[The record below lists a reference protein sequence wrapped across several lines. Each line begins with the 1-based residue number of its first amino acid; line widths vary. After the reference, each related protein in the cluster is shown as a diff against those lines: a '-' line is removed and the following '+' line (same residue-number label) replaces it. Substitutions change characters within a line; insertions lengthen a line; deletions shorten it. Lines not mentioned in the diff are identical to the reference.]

1 MSAKTGN
8 DTLGAGS
15 MRQRCGAFGIV
26 TMLLTWAVFP
36 LAVAQ
41 ARSSPVTGT
50 QVTLTVVD
58 ASGRGVS
65 NAAIT
70 ILEPNQPQFVVWTDY
85 SGRCQYILRGQKP
98 YQLRITRAGY
108 YELND
113 VNEDPGTP
121 SIKVTLT
128 HEQLLQQQVQV
139 TTSQTGIDPQ
149 ETSDVLRMDT
159 PAIVNIPYPV
169 SRDIRT
175 LLPFTPGV
183 IADSSGQV
191 HVVGSEF
198 WQTLY
203 TLDGFDIRS
212 PVSGELALRVS
223 TDAVRSID
231 TQTTRYPVQYG
242 KTTGGVIAFLTGMG
256 DNKFRFNATDFLPSF
271 QDVNGIR
278 FDKFVPRFTFSG
290 PVVRNRTWFFDG
302 LETEYDNIYIS
313 ELPAGADTNH
323 LIRGSNL
330 LKLNANV
337 GSANSV
343 TGGLLFNDYHSPYD
357 GISPLVPQQ
366 STTKRNTIAWLPY
379 LRDQQQFH
387 SGAVLDAGF
396 GLLRIRDGYEPHGD
410 SPYTLTPETA
420 EGSYFQNLTGTSQ
433 REEGNATLFLPR
445 QWWAGSHDIS
455 GGIDLNHI
463 GFGEE
468 VTNAPVN
475 YLREDGTLL
484 RQSVF
489 TVAPPFTRHN
499 VELSAYAED
508 HWNSHLLSGL
518 LIEPGLRFDWDEI
531 LRHPLFS
538 PRIAFVYAPGRLPS
552 TKISAGVGVYYDQTQ
567 LGYLEDALTGSRYDT
582 YYEADGVTPAG
593 PPLLT
598 TFTYNQSTLH
608 EARAVNWSI
617 GIEQKLPGSIYAGA
631 SFIDKNV
638 SDVFTYVNQNGPA
651 ALSGTYLLTNDRLDH
666 DYAAEIEA
674 RRSFGQWYTLFV
686 SYTRSQA
693 HTNAAIDYSPTVS
706 LLGPQQSGPLAWNT
720 PNRVVSWGWLP
731 FDLPK
736 FKKSWDFVYTL
747 DWHDGFPITSVNAN
761 QQVIGAVGSHTF
773 PNYVSFSPGLE
784 WRFHLHGYYFGLRGV
799 LENVTDSQNPAVVN
813 NNVDSLDY
821 LMFSEPLG
829 RAITARIRLIQSKQ

>member
-1 MSAKTGN
+1 MQRRCSAFISLTFFLS
-8 DTLGAGS
+8 LG
-15 MRQRCGAFGIV
+15 F
-26 TMLLTWAVFP
+26 LP
-36 LAVAQ
+36 LADAQ
-41 ARSSPVTGT
+41 IRPSPPTSGT
-50 QVTLTVVD
+50 RVTLTVVD
-58 ASGRGVS
+58 SSGRGIS
-65 NAAIT
+65 NASVTVI
-70 ILEPNQPQFVVWTDY
+70 EPGRTPFSVWTDY
-85 SGRCQYILRGQKP
+85 SGRCQYVLHTQQP
-98 YQLRITRAGY
+98 YRLHITRAGY
-108 YELND
+108 YELNEPD
-113 VNEDPGTP
+113 EDP
-121 SIKVTLT
+121 SNQSVEVALI

-139 TTSQTGIDPQ
+139 TEAQPGIDPQ
-149 ETSDVLRMDT
+149 ETSDVLSLDT
-159 PAIVNIPYPV
+159 SAIVNIPYPV

-175 LLPFTPGV
+175 LLPFVPGV

-191 HVVGSEF
+191 HVAGSEF

-242 KTTGGVIAFLTGMG
+242 KSTGGVIAFFTGAG

-271 QDVNGIR
+271 RDINGVR
-278 FDKFVPRFTFSG
+278 FDKFVPRFTLSG
-290 PVVRNRTWFFDG
+290 PVVRNRAWVFDG

-357 GISPLVPQQ
+357 GLSPLVPQP
-366 STTKRNTIAWLPY
+366 STVKRNTTAWLPY
-379 LRDQQQFH
+379 FRDQQQFH
-387 SGAVLDAGF
+387 NGAVLDAGF
-396 GLLRIRDGYEPHGD
+396 GLLRIGDGYEPHGN

-420 EGSYFQNLTGTSQ
+420 EGSYFQDLSGDSQ
-433 REEGNATLFLPR
+433 REQGNATLFLPR
-445 QWWAGSHDIS
+445 RWWAGSHDIS

-463 GFGEE
+463 GFSER

-489 TVAPPFTRHN
+489 TFAPPFTRHN
-499 VELSAYAED
+499 AELSAFAED
-508 HWNSHLLSGL
+508 HWSTSFLNGL

-531 LRHPLFS
+531 LRRPLIS
-538 PRIAFVYAPGRLPS
+538 PRIAFVYAPGREPG

-567 LGYLEDALTGSRYDT
+567 LGYLEDALMGSRYDT

-598 TFTYNQSTLH
+598 TFTCNQSTLH
-608 EARAVNWSI
+608 EARAINWSV
-617 GIEQKLPGSIYAGA
+617 GIEQKLPGSIYASA
-631 SFIDKNV
+631 DFIDKNI
-638 SDVFTYVNQNGPA
+638 SNIFTYANQNGPS
-651 ALSGTYLLTNDRLDH
+651 ALSGTYLLTNERRDH
-666 DYAAEIEA
+666 DYVADIEA

-686 SYTRSQA
+686 AYTRSQA

-720 PNRVVSWGWLP
+720 PDRVISWGWLP
-731 FDLPK
+731 LALPR

-747 DWHDGFPITSVNAN
+747 DWNDGFPITSVNAN

-784 WRFHLHGYYFGLRGV
+784 WRFHLHGYYFGLRGII
-799 LENVTDSQNPAVVN
+799 ENITDSQNPAVVN
-813 NNVDSLDY
+813 NNVDSPDY
-821 LMFSEPLG
+821 LMFTEPLG
-829 RAITARIRLIQSKQ
+829 RAVTARIRLIQSKQ